1 MRSAKP
7 GNHLK
12 SLGSFLY
19 MGFYCS
25 AVHMW
30 SHTIAHNSFTH
41 SKNFL
46 NKPFEPI
53 NDPLI
58 IRHISL
64 NHKRNYSH
72 NIMLLSKL
80 SMIIQVNVV
89 LNRTVVGSDF
99 YIISSV
105 TVIYL
110 PGAQINRLQVA
121 LRN

>member
-1 MRSAKP
+1 
-7 GNHLK
+7 
-12 SLGSFLY
+12 

-25 AVHMW
+25 TAHIW

-41 SKNFL
+41 SKNLL
-46 NKPFEPI
+46 NKPFEQI

-58 IRHISL
+58 IRQISL

-72 NIMLLSKL
+72 NIMLLSKQ
-80 SMIIQVNVV
+80 SMIVQVNVV

-99 YIISSV
+99 YINYSSV
-105 TVIYL
+105 TVVYL
-110 PGAQINRLQVA
+110 PGAQINHLQVA

>member
-1 MRSAKP
+1 
-7 GNHLK
+7 
-12 SLGSFLY
+12 

-25 AVHMW
+25 TVHIC

-41 SKNFL
+41 LKNFL

-58 IRHISL
+58 IRQISL

-72 NIMLLSKL
+72 NIMLLSKHV
-80 SMIIQVNVV
+80 QVNVV

-99 YIISSV
+99 YINYSSV
-105 TVIYL
+105 TVVYL
-110 PGAQINRLQVA
+110 LGAQINRLQVA

>member
-1 MRSAKP
+1 MWVFTLVLHIY
-7 GNHLK
+7 GHLQ
-12 SLGSFLY
+12 L
-19 MGFYCS
+19 
-25 AVHMW
+25 
-30 SHTIAHNSFTH
+30 HTNSFSY

-46 NKPFEPI
+46 NKPFEQI

-58 IRHISL
+58 IRQITL

-80 SMIIQVNVV
+80 SMIVQVNVV

-99 YIISSV
+99 SINSSV
-105 TVIYL
+105 TVVYL
-110 PGAQINRLQVA
+110 PHTQINRLQVA